1 MTDQPVPIRTDYVGI
16 VDGGHLW
23 SVWRIDTNEQIGWSL
38 TPIETDADAEA
49 EAWAIAQEEQL

>member
-23 SVWRIDTNEQIGWSL
+23 SVWRTDTNEQIGWSL
-38 TPIETDADAEA
+38 RSIDPEPEPTDEPS
-49 EAWAIAQEEQL
+49 